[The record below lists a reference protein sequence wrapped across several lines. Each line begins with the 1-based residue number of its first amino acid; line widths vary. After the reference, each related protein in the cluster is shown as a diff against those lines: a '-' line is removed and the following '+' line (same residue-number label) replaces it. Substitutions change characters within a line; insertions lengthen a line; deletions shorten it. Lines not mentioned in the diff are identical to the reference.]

1 MATIFTRIAKGEIPS
16 YKCAESDDFYAFLD
30 ISPLAPGHTLV
41 IPKHVEDDYIF
52 HLDEKTYEGL
62 WAFAR
67 KVALAVKA
75 AVPCKRVGVAV
86 LGMEV
91 PHTHIHLVPLQT
103 EGDLDFRKQKPVVSE
118 DEMKRIAASILKEY
132 ENLYDSASGRCR
144 PPRRRVRQAVGKHRR
159 HAYRCTRQSGHRP
172 AS

>member
-1 MATIFTRIAKGEIPS
+1 MATIFTKIAAGEIPS
-16 YKCAESDDFYAFLD
+16 YKCAENEDFYAFLD
-30 ISPLAPGHTLV
+30 ISPLAKGHTLV

-52 HLDEKTYEGL
+52 HLDQKTYEGL

-67 KVALAVKA
+67 KVAVALKN

-103 EGDLDFRKQKPVVSE
+103 EGDLDFRKAKLSLE
-118 DEMKRIAASILKEY
+118 AEEMKSIANSILKEY
-132 ENLYDSASGRCR
+132 EKL
-144 PPRRRVRQAVGKHRR
+144 
-159 HAYRCTRQSGHRP
+159 
-172 AS
+172 